1 MNFSVTELETLE
13 RCKRKWRLT
22 SRNGMHLGPI
32 VSPLAL
38 SVGTLIHEGSQAWLL
53 NPDVNYRE
61 HVTIAGSHMIAKA
74 EARYKAQLGVEM
86 SEGEMTILMESVY
99 FARIMA
105 ENYQIR
111 WGSPL
116 PEGFT
121 LIRPEQRAV
130 IPVPGTEHPCEN
142 SETRTHESCLYC
154 DGTGWALH
162 KLDMRFDGLIQD
174 RAGRIHVLEHKTFK
188 SHPNVNSLR
197 NSHQFL
203 AYLWGV
209 RQLNMGPVGGLAYDG
224 LWRRDKV
231 PPRREFNDLFLR
243 YTHTRSDAEFEEF
256 GRLLTYQMNEAYA
269 LRPEHRPLDTLPFD
283 RRWQG
288 CFDCSFDD
296 SKDGQPGVCSA
307 MSRAE
312 HGLVN
317 VLLNSKFTVRTDDT
331 VDEDET
337 EDAA

>member
-1 MNFSVTELETLE
+1 MAN
-13 RCKRKWRLT
+13 RLT
-22 SRNGMHLGPI
+22 MADDLKKLLH
-32 VSPLAL
+32 
-38 SVGTLIHEGSQAWLL
+38 SVGISTSEYDDEPIELAMPATLQPRAYQLEGARWLKRTGRAILADDAGLGKTLQA
-53 NPDVNYRE
+53 
-61 HVTIAGSHMIAKA
+61 A
-74 EARYKAQLGVEM
+74 
-86 SEGEMTILMESVY
+86 
-99 FARIMA
+99 MA